1 MNIKKLNEEIRKLNE
16 GFISAYENELIER
29 IVKKHGYEPYE
40 SAQAVYELMPEIGR
54 QLIGETVSGIIQEY
68 LEKQWFENNPDMDE
82 IPEDEWRKIER
93 QSEVAFN

>member
-16 GFISAYENELIER
+16 RFVSAYENELIER
-29 IVKKHGYEPYE
+29 IVKKHDYEPYE

-68 LEKQWFENNPDMDE
+68 LEEQWFKDNPDMDE